1 MSFRFPLSGTKEL
14 WLLGVAQQPSQG
26 QPANRRFTYWRTHDE
41 WHCLRF
47 HRHKL
52 MICMVKGRNQ
62 FEVIVLFAYPTEN
75 ILRTADRSAKISKN
89 TTRYFYKYF
98 NMTDFKW
105 VSQIFLCQ
113 LLPLSQPLGKSFSP
127 SQRTVAFPIC
137 KLKFKSKKSKT
148 LFFQEQSD
156 LIIII

>member
-1 MSFRFPLSGTKEL
+1 
-14 WLLGVAQQPSQG
+14 
-26 QPANRRFTYWRTHDE
+26 
-41 WHCLRF
+41 
-47 HRHKL
+47 

-156 LIIII
+156 LIIIIKKTLKVNVYRKCWVSKMTCVVRSMQSGLNTQALCISPVYMAGDL